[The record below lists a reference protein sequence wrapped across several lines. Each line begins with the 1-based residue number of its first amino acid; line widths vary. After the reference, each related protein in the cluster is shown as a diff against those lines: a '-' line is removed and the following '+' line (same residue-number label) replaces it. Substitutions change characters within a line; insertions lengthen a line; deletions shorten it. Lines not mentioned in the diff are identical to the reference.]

1 MYIYFNMAKAF
12 LETFSESGCKFF
24 KIVVFFNYV
33 LSLGKKMLEEN
44 GVKV

>member
-1 MYIYFNMAKAF
+1 MYIHFNMAKAF

-33 LSLGKKMLEEN
+33 LSLGKKMLEKN